1 MRSPHA
7 FSAIICGAV
16 VAMATLT
23 IRAQPQLGTNTK
35 FASGQNV
42 VPVYEGWIPNADGTA
57 SMVFGYFNRNWEEEP
72 VIAIGPTN
80 NIEPGGPDRGQPT
93 YFLPRRQR
101 SLFKVQVPK
110 DWGLKD
116 VIWTLTVAGRT
127 EKAYGSL
134 LPVEEINERMF
145 LAGGGLS
152 PAIEDPNQPP
162 SVKVEPIG
170 AVATSRP
177 LALTALVTD
186 DGLPKPRVAPPPQAP
201 GPGGVTRQA
210 NSSGFGS
217 RGLTVR
223 WFVYRGPA
231 KVIFDPAE
239 PVRVT
244 DGKAAVTARFTQPG
258 TYWLRAVANDGR
270 LSMPTD
276 VTVTVSGSPSA
287 RLLPWLD
294 LFNQLRALAD

>member
-1 MRSPHA
+1 
-7 FSAIICGAV
+7 
-16 VAMATLT
+16 
-23 IRAQPQLGTNTK
+23 
-35 FASGQNV
+35 
-42 VPVYEGWIPNADGTA
+42 
-57 SMVFGYFNRNWEEEP
+57 
-72 VIAIGPTN
+72 
-80 NIEPGGPDRGQPT
+80 
-93 YFLPRRQR
+93 
-101 SLFKVQVPK
+101 
-110 DWGLKD
+110 
-116 VIWTLTVAGRT
+116 
-127 EKAYGSL
+127 
-134 LPVEEINERMF
+134 MF

-152 PAIEDPNQPP
+152 PANEDPNQPP

-276 VTVTVSGSPSA
+276 VTVTVSGSPSV